1 MKRKSLIEAVSP
13 AARDFIEAGTPK
25 PQFVQTKPEEMEGEE
40 SSTALVAEPPAK
52 TVIASPEK
60 TETPVSSPAPVVHVH
75 QPAGEIP
82 LPVLVPQTFRL
93 PQRLL
98 EDLARAA
105 IERKIKRRKPWSQQ
119 DIVAEAIKEWLRK
132 HVSK

>member
-1 MKRKSLIEAVSP
+1 
-13 AARDFIEAGTPK
+13 
-25 PQFVQTKPEEMEGEE
+25 VQTQPEGAGEE
-40 SSTALVAEPPAK
+40 STALVPEPAE
-52 TVIASPEK
+52 TVVAAVEK
-60 TETPVSSPAPVVHVH
+60 KETPVPAPTPVVH
-75 QPAGEIP
+75 QTAAEIP

-93 PQRLL
+93 PQRLV

>member
-13 AARDFIEAGTPK
+13 EARDFIEAGTPK
-25 PQFVQTKPEEMEGEE
+25 PQFVQAQPEKAEGEE
-40 SSTALVAEPPAK
+40 STALVPEPAK
-52 TVIASPEK
+52 TVIASVEK
-60 TETPVSSPAPVVHVH
+60 KEMPVPSASDVH

-82 LPVLVPQTFRL
+82 LPVLVPQTYRL
-93 PQRLL
+93 PQRLV

-105 IERKIKRRKPWSQQ
+105 IDRKIKRRKPWSQQ

>member
-13 AARDFIEAGTPK
+13 EARDFISAGTPK
-25 PQFVQTKPEEMEGEE
+25 PQFVQAQTEEGEE
-40 SSTALVAEPPAK
+40 STSLVPEPAE
-52 TVIASPEK
+52 TVIPSIEKKEISIPAS
-60 TETPVSSPAPVVHVH
+60 TPVVH

-93 PQRLL
+93 PQRLV

-119 DIVAEAIKEWLRK
+119 EIVAEAIKEWLRNM
-132 HVSK
+132 

>member
-13 AARDFIEAGTPK
+13 EARDFIQAGTPK
-25 PQFVQTKPEEMEGEE
+25 PQFVQAQPEEEGGEE
-40 SSTALVAEPPAK
+40 SPVLVPETAK
-52 TVIASPEK
+52 TVI
-60 TETPVSSPAPVVHVH
+60 TPVERKEIPMPEPVPVAH
-75 QPAGEIP
+75 QIAGEIP

-93 PQRLL
+93 PQRLT

-119 DIVAEAIKEWLRK
+119 EIVAEAIKEWLRK

>member
-13 AARDFIEAGTPK
+13 EARDFIEAGTPK
-25 PQFVQTKPEEMEGEE
+25 PQFVQAQPEEAGEE
-40 SSTALVAEPPAK
+40 STALVPEQAEP
-52 TVIASPEK
+52 VIASVEK
-60 TETPVSSPAPVVHVH
+60 KEIPISAPMSVVHH
-75 QPAGEIP
+75 SAGEIP

-93 PQRLL
+93 PQRLV

>member
-13 AARDFIEAGTPK
+13 EARDFIEAGTPK
-25 PQFVQTKPEEMEGEE
+25 PQFVQAQPEEAVEE
-40 SSTALVAEPPAK
+40 STSLVPEPAE
-52 TVIASPEK
+52 TVIPSIERK
-60 TETPVSSPAPVVHVH
+60 EISIPAAAPFVHVH

-82 LPVLVPQTFRL
+82 LPVLLPQTFRL
-93 PQRLL
+93 PQRLV